1 MAGIALS
8 GFSNLFN
15 SGSVLSAIMSSSSL
29 PLISLSQQAN
39 YMQNQMQEVNYVY
52 NQSMS
57 VFSTMMGFVLNP
69 ITGSMTGISSNSSVL
84 SAIATPSAQAGTYN
98 INVQQLAQ
106 PEISLLGSFSSINT
120 QIGQSGTISLFFRSN
135 TSSSGI
141 TDSQLNASTSG
152 VQEFSITY
160 NGSNTLQDI
169 VNEINST
176 AGSDMTASI
185 FYNGSTYSLMLAEK
199 QGASTFVTS
208 PSTTQH
214 VIVAQDSANIF
225 TQNYIQNAQNAII
238 NFGGASV
245 TSNVNQIQNV
255 LSGIT
260 LNLSGTGSVILSVS
274 QDTSQVANNVS
285 NLINQINNILTPI
298 NVLTEKPGTYS
309 SQNSLTSS
317 NPFITPGDFMGNFA
331 LSNIKTQLLS
341 VVQPLENL
349 GVVNYNYQT
358 GQLQFD
364 SNSFQNILST
374 SSQTAL
380 NSVTSFV
387 SSLSQAIMNIIAPNG
402 VLMTEENNI
411 SSQYTYTENQ
421 IYQMQQSLILQQQ
434 QLQLQ
439 FSQVEA
445 IMASSSA
452 EISKLQ
458 TLLG

>member
-15 SGSVLSAIMSSSSL
+15 SGSILAAVMSSSSL
-29 PLISLSQQAN
+29 PLISLSQQAA
-39 YMQNQMQEVNYVY
+39 YIQNQTQEVNYVY

-57 VFSTMMGFVLNP
+57 VFSTLMGFVLNP
-69 ITGSMTGISSNSSVL
+69 ITGSMTGVSSNSSIL
-84 SAIATPSAQAGTYN
+84 TTIATPAAQAGTYN

-106 PEISLLGSFSSINT
+106 PEISLLGSFSSPNT

-135 TSSSGI
+135 TSSSGV
-141 TDSQLNASTSG
+141 TDNQLTQSTSG
-152 VQEFSITY
+152 VQEFNITY
-160 NGSNTLQDI
+160 NGANTLQDI

-199 QGASTFVTS
+199 QGASTFTTS

-214 VIVAQDSANIF
+214 VIVANDSAGIF
-225 TQNYIQNAQNAII
+225 TQNYIQNAQNAIV
-238 NFGGASV
+238 NFGGASI

-255 LSGIT
+255 LNGIT
-260 LNLSGTGSVILSVS
+260 LNLSGTGSVMLSVS
-274 QDTSQVANNVS
+274 QDTSQVTNNVS

-309 SQNSLTSS
+309 SQASLTSA
-317 NPFITPGDFMGNFA
+317 NPFIVPGDFMGNFA
-331 LSNIKTQLLS
+331 LSDLKTQLLN

-358 GQLQFD
+358 GQLQFN

-374 SSQTAL
+374 SSTTAL
-380 NSVTSFV
+380 SSVTSFV
-387 SSLSQAIMNIIAPNG
+387 SSLSQAIMNIISPNG
-402 VLMTEENNI
+402 VLMTEENNL
-411 SSQYTYTENQ
+411 SSQYTYNQEQ
-421 IYQMQQSLILQQQ
+421 IYQLQQSLALQQQ
-434 QLQLQ
+434 NLQLQ

-445 IMASSSA
+445 LMASSSA
-452 EISKLQ
+452 EVSKLT

>member
-15 SGSVLSAIMSSSSL
+15 SGSVLAAVMSSSSL

-39 YMQNQMQEVNYVY
+39 YMQNQMQEVNYIY

-57 VFSTMMGFVLNP
+57 VFSTIMGFVLNP
-69 ITGSMTGISSNSSVL
+69 VTGSMTAISSNSYVL
-84 SAIATPSAQAGTYN
+84 NAIATPNTAPGTYN
-98 INVQQLAQ
+98 ITVQQLAQ
-106 PEISLLGSFSSINT
+106 PEISLLGSFSSANT
-120 QIGQSGTISLFFRSN
+120 QIGQSGTITLFFRSD

-141 TDSQLNASTSG
+141 TDNNLSATTPG
-152 VQEFSITY
+152 VQEFNITY
-160 NGSNTLQDI
+160 NGTNTLQDI
-169 VNEINST
+169 VNEINNT
-176 AGSDMTASI
+176 AGSDITASI
-185 FYNGSTYSLMLAEK
+185 FYNGNTYSLMLTEK
-199 QGASTFVTS
+199 QGASTFTTS

-214 VIVAQDSANIF
+214 VIVAQDSAGIF

-255 LSGIT
+255 ISGVT
-260 LNLSGTGSVILSVS
+260 LNLSGTGSVILSIS

-285 NLINQINNILTPI
+285 TLINEINNILTPI
-298 NVLTEKPGTYS
+298 NVLTEKPGTYP
-309 SQNSLTSS
+309 SQNSLTSA
-317 NPFITPGDFMGNFA
+317 NPFIVPGDFMGNFM
-331 LSNIKTQLLS
+331 LTNLKTQLLS

-364 SNSFQNILST
+364 SNSFQNLLST
-374 SSQTAL
+374 SSQAVL
-380 NSVTSFV
+380 NSVTAFV
-387 SSLSQAIMNIIAPNG
+387 SSLSQAIINIISPNG
-402 VLMTEENNI
+402 ALMTEENNI
-411 SSQYTYTENQ
+411 SSDYAYTENQ
-421 IYQMQQSLILQQQ
+421 IYQMQQSLLLQQQ
-434 QLQLQ
+434 QLQIQ

-452 EISKLQ
+452 EITKLQ

>member
-15 SGSVLSAIMSSSSL
+15 SGSVLAAVMSSSSL

-39 YMQNQMQEVNYVY
+39 YMQNQMQEVNYIY

-57 VFSTMMGFVLNP
+57 VFSTIMGFVLNP
-69 ITGSMTGISSNSSVL
+69 VTGSMTAISSNSYVL
-84 SAIATPSAQAGTYN
+84 NAIATPNTAPGTYN
-98 INVQQLAQ
+98 ITVQQLAQ
-106 PEISLLGSFSSINT
+106 PEISLLGSFSSANT
-120 QIGQSGTISLFFRSN
+120 QIGQSGTITLFFRSD

-141 TDSQLNASTSG
+141 TDNNLSATTPG
-152 VQEFSITY
+152 VQEFNITY
-160 NGSNTLQDI
+160 NGTNTLQDI
-169 VNEINST
+169 VNEINNT
-176 AGSDMTASI
+176 AGSDITASI
-185 FYNGSTYSLMLAEK
+185 FYNGNTYSLMLTEK
-199 QGASTFVTS
+199 QGASTFTTS

-214 VIVAQDSANIF
+214 VIVAQDSSGIF
-225 TQNYIQNAQNAII
+225 TQNYIQNAQNAVI

-255 LSGIT
+255 ISGVT
-260 LNLSGTGSVILSVS
+260 LNLSGTGSVILSIS

-285 NLINQINNILTPI
+285 TLINEINNILTPI
-298 NVLTEKPGTYS
+298 NVLTEKPGTYP
-309 SQNSLTSS
+309 SQNSLTSA
-317 NPFITPGDFMGNFA
+317 NPFIIPGDFMGNFM
-331 LSNIKTQLLS
+331 LTNLKTQLLS

-364 SNSFQNILST
+364 SNSFQNLLST
-374 SSQTAL
+374 SSQAVL
-380 NSVTSFV
+380 NSVTAFV
-387 SSLSQAIMNIIAPNG
+387 SSLSQAIINIISPNG
-402 VLMTEENNI
+402 ALMTEENNI
-411 SSQYTYTENQ
+411 SSDYAYTENQ
-421 IYQMQQSLILQQQ
+421 IYQMQQSLLLQQQ
-434 QLQLQ
+434 QLQIQ

-452 EISKLQ
+452 EITKLQ

>member
-15 SGSVLSAIMSSSSL
+15 SGSVLSAVMSSSSL
-29 PLISLSQQAN
+29 PLISLSQQAA
-39 YMQNQMQEVNYVY
+39 YEQNQMQEVNYIY

-57 VFSTMMGFVLNP
+57 VFSTLMGFVLNP
-69 ITGSMTGISSNSSVL
+69 ITGSMTAVSSNSSVL
-84 SAIATPSAQAGTYN
+84 TANATSAAQPGVYN
-98 INVQQLAQ
+98 IQVEQLAQ
-106 PEISLLGSFSSINT
+106 PEISLLGNFSSPNT
-120 QIGQSGTISLFFRSN
+120 QIGQSGTITLYFRSN

-141 TDSQLNASTSG
+141 TDNNLTPNTPG
-152 VQEFSITY
+152 VQEFTITY
-160 NGSNTLQDI
+160 NGANTLQDI

-185 FYNGSTYSLMLAEK
+185 FFNGSTYSLMLAEK
-199 QGASTFVTS
+199 QGASTFTTS

-214 VIVAQDSANIF
+214 VIVAQDSAGIF

-245 TSNVNQIQNV
+245 TSNINQIQNV
-255 LSGIT
+255 INGIT
-260 LNLSGTGSVILSVS
+260 LNLSGTGSVLLSIS
-274 QDTSQVANNVS
+274 QNTSQVASNVA
-285 NLINQINNILTPI
+285 NLINEINNILIPI

-309 SQNSLTSS
+309 SQNSLTSA
-317 NPFITPGDFMGNFA
+317 NPFIIPGDFMGNFA
-331 LSNIKTQLLS
+331 LTDLKTQLLS
-341 VVQPLENL
+341 VVRPLENL
-349 GVVNYNYQT
+349 GVVSYNYQT

-364 SNSFQNILST
+364 SNSFQDILST
-374 SSQTAL
+374 SSATAL
-380 NSVTSFV
+380 ASVTSFV

-411 SSQYTYTENQ
+411 SSQYAYTQTQ
-421 IYQMQQSLILQQQ
+421 IYQLQQSLIQQQ
-434 QLQLQ
+434 QLLQIQ

-452 EISKLQ
+452 EIAKLT

>member
-15 SGSVLSAIMSSSSL
+15 SGSVLAAVMSSSSL

-57 VFSTMMGFVLNP
+57 VFSTMVGFVLNP
-69 ITGSMTGISSNSSVL
+69 ITGSMTAISSNPNVL
-84 SAIATPSAQAGTYN
+84 NAIAAPNTPPGTYN
-98 INVQQLAQ
+98 ITVNQLAQ
-106 PEISLLGSFSSINT
+106 PEISLLGSFSSLNT
-120 QIGQSGTISLFFRSN
+120 TLGQSGTISLFFRSD

-141 TDSQLNASTSG
+141 TDNNLSATTPG
-152 VQEFSITY
+152 VQEFNITY
-160 NGSNTLQDI
+160 NGTNTLQDI
-169 VNEINST
+169 VNEINNT
-176 AGSDMTASI
+176 AGSDVTASI
-185 FYNGSTYSLMLAEK
+185 FYNGNTYSLMLAEK
-199 QGASTFVTS
+199 QGASTFTTS

-214 VIVAQDSANIF
+214 VIVAQDSAGIF
-225 TQNYIQNAQNAII
+225 SQNYAQNAQNAVI

-255 LSGIT
+255 ISGVT
-260 LNLSGTGSVILSVS
+260 LNLSGTGSVVLSIS
-274 QDTSQVANNVS
+274 QDTSQVSNNVS
-285 NLINQINNILTPI
+285 NLINEVNNILTPI

-317 NPFITPGDFMGNFA
+317 NPFIVPGDFMGNFM
-331 LSNIKTQLLS
+331 LTNLKTQLLS

-364 SNSFQNILST
+364 SNSFQNLLST
-374 SSQTAL
+374 SSQTVL
-380 NSVTSFV
+380 NSVTAFV
-387 SSLSQAIMNIIAPNG
+387 SSLSQAIMNIISPNG
-402 VLMTEENNI
+402 ALMTEENNI
-411 SSQYTYTENQ
+411 SSNYAYTQNQ
-421 IYQMQQSLILQQQ
+421 MYQMQQSLLLQQQ

-452 EISKLQ
+452 EINKLQ